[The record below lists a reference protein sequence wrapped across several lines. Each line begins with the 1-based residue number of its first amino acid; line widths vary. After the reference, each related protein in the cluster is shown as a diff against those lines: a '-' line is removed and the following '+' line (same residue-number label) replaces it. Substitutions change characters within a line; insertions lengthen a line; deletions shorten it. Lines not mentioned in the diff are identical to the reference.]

1 MTPTF
6 DIVTLFPEY
15 FSSCFSASLLGK
27 AIKKNLM
34 SIHLHHLRNYAV
46 NRYGKVDDSPYG
58 GGSGML
64 LMVEPIAK
72 AVEAIQEKRNTHI
85 VLLSAR
91 GNLATQK
98 DIKRLYENFS
108 KHKSIV
114 FICGHY
120 EGVDER
126 VAKHIAHESLRV
138 GDYVLSGGE
147 PAAAMLV
154 DSIARLL
161 PYFMGNQDS
170 LKEESFNEDGYIEY
184 PQYTR
189 PENFQNWQVPQV
201 LLSGNHQK
209 IKEWQQKNSFF
220 NSDQNIV
227 KS

>member
-15 FSSCFSASLLGK
+15 FNSCFSASLLGK
-27 AIKKNLM
+27 AIEKK
-34 SIHLHHLRNYAV
+34 IIQVHLHHLRNYAV
-46 NRYGKVDDSPYG
+46 NAYGKVDDAPYG

-72 AVEAIQEKRNTHI
+72 AVKFIESKRDTHI

-91 GNLATQK
+91 GKLTKQS
-98 DIKRLYENFS
+98 DIKSLYKKFFE
-108 KHKSIV
+108 HKSIT

-120 EGVDER
+120 EGIDER
-126 VAKHIAHESLRV
+126 VAEHIAHESLRV

-154 DSIARLL
+154 DSIARLH
-161 PYFMGNQDS
+161 PGFMTNRQS
-170 LKEESFNEDGYIEY
+170 LAEESFKQEGYIEY

-189 PENFQNWQVPQV
+189 PETFQGWRVPQI

-209 IKEWQQKNSFF
+209 IKEWQQKNSLFS
-220 NSDQNIV
+220 NDQNKV
-227 KS
+227 KP